1 MKHADKGDE
10 QARVTLALPADTWK
24 RTRIAAVERDM
35 RYQEVVAI
43 ALERYLDMLDRAA
56 ARAQERRKGGGKS
69 ESTGAEP
76 GEA

>member
-10 QARVTLALPADTWK
+10 QARVTMALPADIWK
-24 RTRIAAVERDM
+24 RTRLAAIERDM
-35 RYQEVVAI
+35 RYQELVAV

-56 ARAQERRKGGGKS
+56 TRAQERRKGGGRG
-69 ESTGAEP
+69 ESTGAEQ